1 MSDVKTMPRS
11 RRDRAR
17 ATRRRILDAAYE
29 LFGEDGYVGTT
40 MDGIA
45 RRAGVAVQT
54 VYFVFHTKGELLRAL
69 TESTA
74 AGETD
79 ARPVPEQSW
88 FREAL
93 ATPDPRR
100 TIALSAEH
108 GTDVLARLA
117 PLIEAIRTASPNDQ
131 DLASWYRGAVRG
143 RRGGMQLWVEALA
156 ARAALRPGLSIE
168 RATDI
173 LFVVENPE
181 TFRTLTHECR
191 WSLVEFKAWAY
202 WTLCE
207 QLLSPNLAV
216 VDQLVPPTAGLSFDS
231 LVGSLS

>member
-117 PLIEAIRTASPNDQ
+117 P
-131 DLASWYRGAVRG
+131 
-143 RRGGMQLWVEALA
+143 
-156 ARAALRPGLSIE
+156 SIE

-191 WSLVEFKAWAY
+191 WSLVEFKAWVY

-231 LVGSLS
+231 LVGSL